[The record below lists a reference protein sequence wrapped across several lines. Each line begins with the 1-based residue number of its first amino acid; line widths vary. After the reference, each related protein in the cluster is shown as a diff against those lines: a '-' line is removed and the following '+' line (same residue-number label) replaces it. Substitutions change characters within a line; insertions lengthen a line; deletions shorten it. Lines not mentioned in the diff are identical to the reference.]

1 MTTIHLEKPLTNLQ
15 LELLRLFSH
24 NLPED
29 RLINL
34 KQIISDYLLDVARDE
49 ADKAWEKKGYGKP
62 DADKW
67 LPASLPC

>member
-24 NLPED
+24 NLSED

-67 LPASLPC
+67 LQKEEA